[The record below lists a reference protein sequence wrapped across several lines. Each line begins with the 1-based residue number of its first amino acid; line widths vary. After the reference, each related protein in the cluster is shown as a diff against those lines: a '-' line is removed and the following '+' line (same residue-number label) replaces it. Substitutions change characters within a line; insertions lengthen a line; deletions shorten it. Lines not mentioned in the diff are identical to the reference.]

1 MVAFGRI
8 FPVSALALF
17 GTTTSVQITGAQ
29 QRNAGAIVFIHAP
42 DGGAPWPVEDVYAMD
57 ADGTNVRALTNDG
70 HSHGPVWSPDGQRVL
85 FIHDST
91 LQTKPAHKEQQG
103 FESYHPVELYVME
116 RDGRNRRLLRRME
129 PVIYSAAWSPD
140 GKTIAVTS
148 ILEASAN
155 RSQAAGE
162 PMHPGLFLLPAD
174 GQGEPRLLFQDA
186 FTPSW
191 SPDGKR
197 LAFSV
202 DRPRGQWAVH
212 VANAD
217 GSNDRQLTE
226 PALTAGSPAWSPD
239 GKLIAY
245 DQFVGRRNQQI
256 FVMEPDGSH
265 QRQITSDSN
274 WSCGHPSWSP
284 DETQL
289 VFSCR
294 SASSPCGVVSSVGI
308 PLPECSRRLFAVSPF
323 DPNAKPVQLSDRD
336 GAAPEFAPTQ

>member
-1 MVAFGRI
+1 MGAFGRI
-8 FPVSALALF
+8 FSISVLVLF
-17 GTTTSVQITGAQ
+17 GTTTSFQIAGAQ
-29 QRNAGAIVFIHAP
+29 QPRAAAIVFIHAP
-42 DGGAPWPVEDVYAMD
+42 DGGAPWPVQDVYTMD
-57 ADGTNVRALTNDG
+57 ADGTNARALTNDG
-70 HSHGPVWSPDGQRVL
+70 HSHDPVWSPDGQRVL

-91 LQTKPAHKEQQG
+91 LQTKPPHKEQQG
-103 FESYHPVELYVME
+103 FESYHPVELYVMD
-116 RDGRNRRLLRRME
+116 RDGGNRRLLRRME
-129 PVIYSAAWSPD
+129 PVIYSATWSPD

-155 RSQAAGE
+155 RPQPGGE

-174 GQGEPRLLFQDA
+174 AQGKPRLLFQDA

-212 VANAD
+212 IANAD

-226 PALTAGSPAWSPD
+226 PALTAGSPAWSPE

-245 DQFVGRRNQQI
+245 DQFVGRNQQI
-256 FVMEPDGSH
+256 FVMDPDGSH
-265 QRQITSDSN
+265 KRQITSDSN

-284 DETQL
+284 DGNQL

-308 PLPECSRRLFAVSPF
+308 PLPECSRRLFVVSPF
-323 DPNAKPVQLSDRD
+323 DPNARPLQLSDRD
-336 GAAPEFAPTQ
+336 GAAPEFAPM